1 MERYESWIDRAK
13 SSYELSKATI
23 SNNIYFED
31 LCYQAQ
37 QAAEKALKGLLIYYG
52 VEPELT
58 HNIGILLNELE
69 KVTEVDENIKETMD
83 LTNYSVQTKYPG
95 EYDAI
100 TKEEYE
106 NAVKIAK
113 GCLDW
118 VEKNIKENNEKEQGT
133 ISK

>member
-1 MERYESWIDRAK
+1 
-13 SSYELSKATI
+13 
-23 SNNIYFED
+23 
-31 LCYQAQ
+31 LCCQAQ

-83 LTNYSVQTKYPG
+83 LTNYAVQTRYPG